1 MAFLVSFSGVPGAWR
16 ASIATLAGA
25 VALSVGVVSLP
36 APAVA
41 ASLPAEAAAEPAAV
55 DPALVPRTAPDSG
68 SAMVNARLAG
78 APVEDLSQRTESG
91 SVWALPNGQ
100 WTAQQGSGPVW
111 VRTGGDGTAEEDWA
125 QVDLTLQ
132 AGEDGVVRPVAAVSG
147 LEISGAVE
155 VADDAPVELA
165 SVTDTETGVVSAM
178 HWTGAL
184 PEPVLEGRR
193 ATYEGVAEGLDL
205 VVEATNSGFEQFFVA
220 HDAEAARA
228 AIEDP
233 LVVTAE
239 GGTVAATADGG
250 FEVSAP
256 SGEVVGVGATPLAW
270 DAQVEEHR
278 PDSLLEP
285 AVSIDP
291 EAPRLAPLP
300 ELDVLYGKEAEGG
313 QAPAAKAPAGT
324 PTAGGSGPV
333 VPVEADPLSEAVT
346 LEESVDVAD
355 SSTARVTLA
364 GVESLL
370 GDPQTEFPVV
380 IDPQVNLNKGFDTY
394 VQTDAT
400 VDTSARTYM
409 QMGTY
414 NGGADKARPFIHF
427 NTSSF
432 KGKKITA
439 ATLKLGQFHS
449 YSCEP
454 RAWEVWST
462 GLASTG
468 SRWANQPAWGT
479 RWATSTDTRG
489 YNSGCPLNWS
499 YVLITSLAQAWADN
513 TLGTQAI
520 GLRAASETD
529 SYGWKKFYSADNGT
543 SVPTVSVTYNSYPNV
558 STNSGHS
565 AGEYA
570 WWPSSTA
577 ANRVLYVKVAKP
589 KFYSVVTDPDGGN
602 VKGLFSV
609 LNPAGTAVWNQLP
622 GSSVASGGRSQF
634 VPATSTPALVN
645 GTAYTTRVWSSD
657 GALTSKTYSSWG
669 FTVDTS
675 APTAPTITAS
685 GYTNGQWKDTP
696 PSSNAFTLKSTS
708 TDVVRFEY
716 SLDGGAWTSI
726 AATGTTP
733 TATISW
739 NPVNGAH
746 TLKVR
751 AIDKAAWTSAETTFG
766 FGSGGAALASPV
778 TGLKSTDTFQV
789 KASSPSTASG
799 TVTPSIWWRAAGT
812 AEPAN
817 YDASKGSTTGW
828 TKATDLPAV
837 AANAAVAVN
846 KQWSA
851 ADAAE
856 ALGKSRVPVL
866 LDVQVCFTY
875 SASGI
880 VRCTWNQDTTSRS
893 SVVRVPHAFGDN
905 YPVAD
910 AGPGQVALWTG
921 EFNTS
926 ATDVSVPGYVGD
938 LSVSR
943 SYSSQ
948 AGTDDT
954 SVFGPGWKA
963 SFDGTDIGIA
973 GFEVV
978 DSTDVDGTISLI
990 DDEGGALVFRQPD
1003 GTKIAMKPGQY
1014 TAVDED
1020 TATVGAKLSLT
1031 GTGTAATLDFTEE
1044 DGTVTR
1050 FTYSHTAGGD
1060 RVWLPASVTEPGT
1073 AGATSFTRD
1082 ATTKKITRI
1091 LAPVPPGVTCP
1102 ATGALNPGCR
1112 AVDITYAATTAGT
1125 DVAGQVKQISY
1136 TAYDPD
1142 KAGGAGMSTVVV
1154 ATYEYDSAK
1163 RLAKVTDPRVG
1174 LSTSYAYGGPS
1185 TSGQPLLTTVTPS
1198 GLAPYT
1204 LAYGASS
1211 QDAKSLLTVERA
1223 PATTGGAAARL
1234 SRFVYGID
1242 PATTSTALPDLK
1254 AAATTTWGQETPP
1267 SYGAAVFS
1275 ADRQQVSGSGPG
1287 DVTAAD
1293 WPYADLQYTDAEGRV
1308 VNTAAFGAG
1317 DWQVTAT
1324 RYDSGGRT
1332 VHELD
1337 QKATA
1342 QLRALTAA
1350 QGQLATEVIDSYA
1363 TITRYNADITA
1374 ATAIT
1379 HDGGTIAAGTVLT
1392 PAGTLVTDVWEPA
1405 RETSNGLLRKHTRTD
1420 YDQGAPNGGVNPRT
1434 GIAYRLPTAVTVTEA
1449 DALTGSS
1456 DTSVPVATGE
1466 TVVSQALS
1474 GYDAIDGVPHTDKT
1488 SGWFLGQATTSTT
1501 VMDDPAQNIVTK
1513 ARYDVE
1519 GKVVESRKPGAT
1531 GSDAATTRNG
1541 YYTAAAQTG
1550 VFAACGSKPEWAGLA
1565 CSTRTGESTPTL
1577 PVETTTKY
1585 SSYLAPRESVESL
1598 GATTRTTTTTYDA
1611 AGRTVRVG
1619 AVATGLAGSTPVPA
1633 TRTDYDAATG
1643 QVAAT
1648 VTLGATGAETGR
1660 ISTRYDAWGRQTT
1673 YTDSD
1678 GAVTTTTYD
1687 AAGRVAKV
1695 TDPIRSVE
1703 YGYDAEGE
1711 RRGLPTLVKI
1721 PGTGQFT
1728 ATYDATGAMTSQSL
1742 LGGRVTQR
1750 LTYDRAGELTELAY
1764 TGAAMPGDPEQDLL
1778 AWSIDSDV
1786 LGRTTTL
1793 TSTAGT
1799 GDTGIARTQSFTYD
1813 KGERLTAV
1821 SDTTGGTCT
1830 TRTYGFDVRGNRL
1843 AQNATAYDT
1852 DCASV
1857 PASTVG
1863 KAWNYDG
1870 ADRVQKG
1877 ANGAGSYVYD
1887 LLGRQTTLPGADTPA
1902 GAGAG
1907 DLTVGYYD
1915 TDAARSL
1922 TQNDTT
1928 TTYTLDPAG
1937 RRHTA
1942 STVSGT
1948 TTTSTVRHYTD
1959 TSDNPGYATKTG
1971 TGSPA
1976 TTWYGAS
1983 IAGDLGLEITG
1994 TTATLSLID
2003 PIGSIATTV
2012 ALPAVDQ
2019 PLQLG
2024 ALGTW
2029 DEYGNPITTPTQTG
2043 AITYGWL
2050 GGKERARD
2058 TTGLTLMGARL
2069 YNPTTGLFTSTD
2081 PVSGGNTTAYTY
2093 PQDPINQ
2100 HDLDGQVKW
2109 KKIWSKAK
2117 RIGRSVGNHFRKNWR
2132 TYAQAGIVIAGAIA
2146 AGACAAATAGVC
2158 AGAGGLIMSAAIG
2171 AATGVGAYHVGTPKN
2186 KRTRSGYLQAAGWG
2200 ALPGPV
2206 GKWLGMRQM
2215 GRVVQPRWL
2224 TSRLFGT
2231 NGGKH
2236 TRPILNRWSGARR

>member
-41 ASLPAEAAAEPAAV
+41 TSLPAEVAAEPAAV

-78 APVEDLSQRTESG
+78 APVEDLSQRTEFG
-91 SVWALPNGQ
+91 SVWSLPNGQ

-250 FEVSAP
+250 FEVSAS

-300 ELDVLYGKEAEGG
+300 ELDVLYGKKAEGG
-313 QAPAAKAPAGT
+313 QAPAAKTPAGT

-346 LEESVDVAD
+346 LAESVTIAD
-355 SSTARVTLA
+355 ASTAQVELS
-364 GVESLL
+364 GVEALITDA
-370 GDPQTEFPVV
+370 GTQFPVV
-380 IDPQVNLNKGFDTY
+380 IDPQVNLNKGLDLY
-394 VQTDAT
+394 VQTDTT

-414 NGGADKARPFIHF
+414 NGGAVKARGIINFP
-427 NTSSF
+427 TSAIA
-432 KGKKITA
+432 GKVVSA
-439 ATLKLGQFHS
+439 ATMELWNFHS
-449 YSCEP
+449 YSCQA
-454 RAWEVWST
+454 RNWELWHTGGISTATRWS
-462 GLASTG
+462 
-468 SRWANQPAWGT
+468 NQPGWLT
-479 RWATSTDTRG
+479 RQLTTSQTKGYADSCGDGWVTMDVKGAMTYAANRG
-489 YNSGCPLNWS
+489 DSQ
-499 YVLITSLAQAWADN
+499 I
-513 TLGTQAI
+513 TLGVKAENE
-520 GLRAASETD
+520 SD
-529 SYGWKKFYSADNGT
+529 SYGWKKFNSADAG
-543 SVPTVSVTYNSYPNV
+543 SYVPSIWVTYNSYPNV

-570 WWPSSTA
+570 WWPSSTV

-645 GTAYTTRVWSSD
+645 GTAYTTRVWSND

-751 AIDKAAWTSAETTFG
+751 AIDKAAWASAETTFG

-846 KQWSA
+846 NQWSA

-880 VRCTWNQDTTSRS
+880 MRCTWNQDTTSRS

-1044 DGTVTR
+1044 DGTLTR

-1242 PATTSTALPDLK
+1242 PSTTSTALPDLK

-1275 ADRQQVSGSGPG
+1275 ADRQQVAGSGPG

-1374 ATAIT
+1374 SAAIT
-1379 HDGGTIAAGTVLT
+1379 HEGGAIAAGDVLT
-1392 PAGTLVTDVWEPA
+1392 PAGTLITDVWEPA
-1405 RETSNGLLRKHTRTD
+1405 RETNKGLVRKHTHTD
-1420 YDQGAPNGGVNPRT
+1420 YDQGAPTGGVNLET
-1434 GIAYRLPTAVTVTEA
+1434 GIAYRLPTTVTVTEA
-1449 DALTGSS
+1449 DALTG
-1456 DTSVPVATGE
+1456 TSNPAGVYPLDEPTISK
-1466 TVVSQALS
+1466 TLS
-1474 GYDAIDGVPHTDKT
+1474 KYDAIDGAGHTDPS
-1488 SGWFLGQATTSTT
+1488 SGWTVGEATTHIRVVDSAGS
-1501 VMDDPAQNIVTK
+1501 DIVTRVK
-1513 ARYDVE
+1513 YDAE
-1519 GKVVESRKPGAT
+1519 GRIIETRKPGSDGTDSAT
-1531 GSDAATTRNG
+1531 LYNY
-1541 YYTAAAQTG
+1541 YYTAEAQSG
-1550 VFAACGSKPEWAGLA
+1550 NRENCGGKPHWAGLP
-1565 CSTRTGESTPTL
+1565 CMLRTAESVPTI
-1577 PVETTTKY
+1577 PVETTTGY
-1585 SSYLAPRESVESL
+1585 DFYQNVTEFVEVQGNSTRVTSS
-1598 GATTRTTTTTYDA
+1598 TYDA
-1611 AGRTVRVG
+1611 AGRKTQSKVNIR
-1619 AVATGLAGSTPVPA
+1619 GLPASAPVPA
-1633 TRTDYDAATG
+1633 TRFVYDPLTGFPTDTVSVSNQGVEIERLSTAYDK
-1643 QVAAT
+1643 
-1648 VTLGATGAETGR
+1648 
-1660 ISTRYDAWGRQTT
+1660 WGREVS
-1673 YTDSD
+1673 YTDSS
-1678 GAVTTTTYD
+1678 GAQTTTTYD
-1687 AAGRVAKV
+1687 TAGRVGRV
-1695 TDPIRSVE
+1695 SDPLRSVDYE
-1703 YGYDAEGE
+1703 YDNANEHRGYITAVRIPDIGEFVAE
-1711 RRGLPTLVKI
+1711 
-1721 PGTGQFT
+1721 
-1728 ATYDATGAMTSQSL
+1728 YDATGAMTSQTL
-1742 LGGRVTQR
+1742 LGGRVTQH
-1750 LTYDRAGELTELAY
+1750 LNYDRAGSLTGLTY
-1764 TGAAMPGDPEQDLL
+1764 SGAPMPGVDEVDLL
-1778 AWSIDSDV
+1778 GWSIESDV
-1786 LGRTTTL
+1786 AGRI
-1793 TSTAGT
+1793 TSLDSIAGT
-1799 GDTGIARTQSFTYD
+1799 GQSGIARSQTFTYD
-1813 KGERLTAV
+1813 YAERLTRAT
-1821 SDTTGGTCT
+1821 DTTGEICT
-1830 TRTYGFDVRGNRL
+1830 ARDYTFDARGNRV
-1843 AQNATAYDT
+1843 AQSIATHEA
-1852 DCASV
+1852 DCTGIPTGAIDKTWIHDS
-1857 PASTVG
+1857 
-1863 KAWNYDG
+1863 
-1870 ADRVQKG
+1870 ADRVQAGTG
-1877 ANGAGSYVYD
+1877 ASGEYVYD
-1887 LLGRQTTLPGADTPA
+1887 ALGRQTTIPATEAPA
-1902 GAGAG
+1902 GP
-1907 DLTVGYYD
+1907 DSTPLSIGYYA
-1915 TDAARSL
+1915 TDAARSVSQGDL
-1922 TQNDTT
+1922 SLE
-1928 TTYTLDPAG
+1928 YSLDPAG
-1937 RRHTA
+1937 RR
-1942 STVSGT
+1942 SIE
-1948 TTTSTVRHYTD
+1948 TTSTSNGTTVLTQHYVDST
-1959 TSDNPGYATKTG
+1959 DNPGYEVENA
-1971 TGSPA
+1971 GSNSQT
-1976 TTWYGAS
+1976 TTWYGPS
-1983 IAGDLGLEITG
+1983 ITGLLGLRVVNDQALVSIF
-1994 TTATLSLID
+1994 D
-2003 PIGSIATTV
+2003 PLGSISTSIP
-2012 ALPAVDQ
+2012 LPRPGQV
-2019 PLQLG
+2019 LEIG
-2024 ALGTW
+2024 TISTW
-2029 DEYGNPITTPTQTG
+2029 DEYGNPEG
-2043 AITYGWL
+2043 VERRSERHSWL
-2050 GGKERARD
+2050 GGLERATAD
-2058 TTGLTLMGARL
+2058 VGIVLMGARL
-2069 YNPTTGLFTSTD
+2069 YNPVTGLFTSVDRTY
-2081 PVSGGNTTAYTY
+2081 GGNTTPYAY
-2093 PQDPINQ
+2093 PQDPVN
-2100 HDLDGQVKW
+2100 
-2109 KKIWSKAK
+2109 WSDTS
-2117 RIGRSVGNHFRKNWR
+2117 GH
-2132 TYAQAGIVIAGAIA
+2132 YAIA
-2146 AGACAAATAGVC
+2146 APGALALLLAAGISLALA
-2158 AGAGGLIMSAAIG
+2158 LAIQNCIQRG
-2171 AATGVGAYHVGTPKN
+2171 CTFTLKNSQKVPFPKWTN
-2186 KRTRSGYLQAAGWG
+2186 KRQTTHWVYVIYAIASGAIYKFGITGARPYSSRPASQLGFCAKRMKTKCKYSMLVSAPNWFAA
-2200 ALPGPV
+2200 
-2206 GKWLGMRQM
+2206 
-2215 GRVVQPRWL
+2215 RVVEASLILAYGRRHGKCPP
-2224 TSRLFGT
+2224 GH
-2231 NGGKH
+2231 NGMVC
-2236 TRPILNRWSGARR
+2236 T